1 MYTIPKNDAHRII
14 LALGGVNAIATLFNI
29 SKFAVYAWIEK
40 NSIPAN
46 RVLVL
51 AKAQPDLFDGVA
63 TQTSAPTEKTDEL
76 SFAELSLAAL
86 CALELRVS
94 ELENRVSKQ
103 RTNRTSTSKRH
114 AAQ

>member
-1 MYTIPKNDAHRII
+1 MYTSPKNDAHRII

-51 AKAQPDLFDGVA
+51 AKAQPALFDSVIV
-63 TQTSAPTEKTDEL
+63 QTNAPAEKNEEL
-76 SFAELSLAAL
+76 PFAAL
-86 CALELRVS
+86 CALEARVS
-94 ELENRVSKQ
+94 ELENRLPKR
-103 RTNRTSTSKRH
+103 RTRTSKRH
-114 AAQ
+114 AAQA